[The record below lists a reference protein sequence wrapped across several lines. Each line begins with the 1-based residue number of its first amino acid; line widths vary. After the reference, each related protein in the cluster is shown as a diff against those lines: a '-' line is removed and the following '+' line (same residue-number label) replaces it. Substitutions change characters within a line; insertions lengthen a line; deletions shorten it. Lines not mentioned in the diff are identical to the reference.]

1 MATLG
6 TVLDLLLKHL
16 IKYHHLEICH
26 NKASTYI
33 TIKLDGKYSEKVEL
47 QIYHIN
53 RIIPSLLRYD
63 SHNLTDDNINEFRH
77 KIPSNFMKYV
87 ATFDISSDL

>member
-1 MATLG
+1 MVSLG
-6 TVLDLLLKHL
+6 TVLDLLLKHI
-16 IKYHHLEICH
+16 IKYHHLEIRH

-33 TIKLDGKYSEKVEL
+33 TIKLDGLYSERVEL

-53 RIIPSLLRYD
+53 RIIPSFLSYN
-63 SHNLTDDNINEFRH
+63 SHNLTDDNINEIRH
-77 KIPSNFMKYV
+77 KIPSSFMKYV